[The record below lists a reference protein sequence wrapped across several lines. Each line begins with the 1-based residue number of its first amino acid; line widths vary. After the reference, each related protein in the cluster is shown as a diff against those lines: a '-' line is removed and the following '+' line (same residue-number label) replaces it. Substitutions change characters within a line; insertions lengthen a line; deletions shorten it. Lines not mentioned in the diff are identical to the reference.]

1 MTADRPTPL
10 ARLFTIAARAL
21 VDQLHDELRQ
31 RGWTDVRPSFG
42 FVLLAVRSDP
52 QSTTALAGLL
62 GTSKQATSKLVGELE
77 VAGYV
82 ARVQADD
89 ARRKVVRLTPQGERL
104 LEAVEDIYADLEA
117 RWADVIGGPAV
128 ERLRRDL
135 STVLVTGDG
144 VLPPVRPV

>member
-1 MTADRPTPL
+1 
-10 ARLFTIAARAL
+10 LFTIAARAL

-42 FVLLAVRSDP
+42 FVLLAVRSEP

-62 GTSKQATSKLVGELE
+62 GTSKQAASKLVGELE

-82 ARVQADD
+82 VRTQADD
-89 ARRKVVRLTPQGERL
+89 ARRKVVRLTPRGAQL

-135 STVLVTGDG
+135 TTVLATDDG